1 MPTRKENEMIFLCL
15 GVTLLKKV
23 NSTQRFSFAKESNK
37 RRIWNNIFVF
47 CVALLKKVN
56 STQENLC
63 VLCTFFKIVSDIN
76 KNIISISFLFAL
88 LQRKISVYRLPFS
101 KEKHSNNEIHSTN
114 QNLCVLFTFFKRVSH
129 KYKNIISIFF
139 LLALFCKEKSL
150 CTVSLFQKSKTQ
162 KYHFN
167 FFSCCSL
174 LQRKIS
180 VYCFPFFKE

>member
-1 MPTRKENEMIFLCL
+1 MC
-15 GVTLLKKV
+15 LKKV
-23 NSTQRFSFAKESNK
+23 NSTQENLCVLCTFFK
-37 RRIWNNIFVF
+37 RGRQIQKYCINFIS
-47 CVALLKKVN
+47 CCSLLKKVN

-63 VLCTFFKIVSDIN
+63 VLCTFFKIVSDKN

-150 CTVSLFQKSKTQ
+150 CTVYLFQKSNTQ
-162 KYHFN
+162 IMK
-167 FFSCCSL
+167 
-174 LQRKIS
+174 
-180 VYCFPFFKE
+180 